1 MLNVQF
7 IFVSKLS
14 AIGLNSFSANFCLK
28 KQKSAFQK
36 IKLSDFERK
45 KKKFFEFRIM
55 GCLGRVLERKV
66 WICEKTGKD

>member
-1 MLNVQF
+1 LF
-7 IFVSKLS
+7 
-14 AIGLNSFSANFCLK
+14 K

-55 GCLGRVLERKV
+55 GCLERVLERKV
-66 WICEKTGKD
+66 WICEKNRKRLKNRKTGEE